1 VVSCGCGCC
10 NAGEMCS
17 AGQCIP
23 AISLG

>member
-10 NAGEMCS
+10 NPGEACS